1 MYTAYA
7 KFSKP
12 KGQDHRFSLVKQ
24 AAEVVK
30 IAPRMH
36 QNPTMLQCQ
45 KIFRGGA
52 TPRRLD
58 PRAFSARLLTNS
70 SARWAP
76 PSSTPLLFSHNSHTG
91 NIAHRQT
98 DKRARA
104 CG

>member
-36 QNPTMLQCQ
+36 QNPT
-45 KIFRGGA
+45 F
-52 TPRRLD
+52 
-58 PRAFSARLLTNS
+58 
-70 SARWAP
+70 
-76 PSSTPLLFSHNSHTG
+76 
-91 NIAHRQT
+91 
-98 DKRARA
+98 
-104 CG
+104 